1 MSHDLNSFYRKLL
14 AAQPAT
20 DVNPT
25 AGSGLDK
32 DHFALIQ
39 EHLFF
44 AQIIFDAPTNLMTKF
59 TSGQRS
65 GPQPPRRIR
74 DTNKFEAKSRILE
87 THFNFNVENLIIPLL
102 IRSVSLPNASTNASE
117 NEINNDFGKV
127 VFPSK
132 GSLIPDTNV
141 IIIQFMN
148 TEQNIL
154 EHLIYDW
161 IIETKSNKWV
171 YDTHAFTRAT
181 IRINYLDQKGES
193 IIFSYDF
200 HDAFPI
206 AYDTINSNHNA
217 EANIERGATFN
228 FNWFSINSDK
238 QILNQE
244 SVISKMNIP
253 PLKPN
258 PNSRFVEDETFKKL
272 EKLAE
277 SFPNSNNRG
286 RGFDINSGE
295 RGFDIRK
302 DKQSFPSSSNR
313 TL

>member
-1 MSHDLNSFYRKLL
+1 MSQDLNSFYRKLI

-20 DVNPT
+20 DVNPN
-25 AGSGLDK
+25 GSGGLDK

-44 AQIIFDAPTNLMTKF
+44 AQIIFDAPTNLMNKF
-59 TSGQRS
+59 TGGARPGELIDITRS
-65 GPQPPRRIR
+65 QN
-74 DTNKFEAKSRILE
+74 TNNFKLSDSILN
-87 THFNFNVENLIIPLL
+87 TYFDFNAENLIIPFL

-132 GSLIPDTNV
+132 GTIIPDTNV
-141 IIIQFMN
+141 ITMQFLN

-161 IIETKSNKWV
+161 IIETKSNVWV
-171 YDTHAFTRAT
+171 YDTHPFTRAT

-193 IIFSYDF
+193 VIFSYDF

-206 AYDTINSNHNA
+206 AYDTINSSHNA

-228 FNWFSINSDK
+228 FNWFNINTDK
-238 QILNQE
+238 QSFKD
-244 SVISKMNIP
+244 SVQSEINIP
-253 PLKPN
+253 ALTPN
-258 PNSRFVEDETFKKL
+258 PNERFVEDETFKKL

-277 SFPNSNNRG
+277 R
-286 RGFDINSGE
+286 
-295 RGFDIRK
+295 
-302 DKQSFPSSSNR
+302 FPSSSNR

>member
-1 MSHDLNSFYRKLL
+1 MSHDLNSFYRKLVS
-14 AAQPAT
+14 AQPAT
-20 DVNPT
+20 DVNPS
-25 AGSGLDK
+25 AGGGLEK

-44 AQIIFDAPTNLMTKF
+44 AQIIFDAPNNLMTKF
-59 TSGQRS
+59 TSGTRS

-74 DTNKFEAKSRILE
+74 DTGVFKFDERILE
-87 THFNFNVENLIIPLL
+87 KHFNFNAENLIIPLL

-132 GSLIPDTNV
+132 GTIIPDTNV
-141 IIIQFMN
+141 ITMQFLN

-161 IIETKSNKWV
+161 IIETKSNVWV
-171 YDTHAFTRAT
+171 YDTHPFTRAT
-181 IRINYLDQKGES
+181 IRINYLDQKGET

-228 FNWFSINSDK
+228 FNWFSINTNK
-238 QILNQE
+238 QFVDND
-244 SVISKMNIP
+244 SAVSKINIP
-253 PLKPN
+253 ALTPN
-258 PNSRFVEDETFKKL
+258 PNDRFVEDETFKKL
-272 EKLAE
+272 EKLAS
-277 SFPNSNNRG
+277 SFPNSNNRLL
-286 RGFDINSGE
+286 NSGDD
-295 RGFDIRK
+295 GFNISADR
-302 DKQSFPSSSNR
+302 QNFNR
-313 TL
+313 